1 MLSNPLKV
9 KTAKSQEVMS
19 ASSSPPP
26 SATLRIMA
34 TGADAANRKATKAL
48 NNSVITNL
56 SVVFVSGLSV
66 VIITSI

>member
-1 MLSNPLKV
+1 
-9 KTAKSQEVMS
+9 
-19 ASSSPPP
+19 
-26 SATLRIMA
+26 MA